1 MKKLFKLAI
10 VGRPNVGK
18 SALFNRLC
26 KKKIAIVD
34 EMEGTTRDRLYAEAD
49 FFGTPF
55 LVIDTGGM
63 DAASSGPFNKE
74 ILQQAEIA
82 IEEAD
87 AMILVVDAISGV
99 THLDEQVARILHRS
113 KKPITL
119 AVNKVDDHSQMPL
132 LHQFHSLG
140 FSSMVPISASQGYQ
154 IAELLEIALKGIEE
168 FVPEEESDRI
178 HVAILGRPNVGKST
192 LVNFLL
198 QEQRCVVSPIPGT
211 TRDSVD
217 VDIEVNG
224 IGFRLIDTAGIRR
237 KKSEHEV
244 VDKFAAIRTERALE
258 RAHVCILMLSA
269 EEGITAQEKRIAKE
283 IEAMGKGCILL
294 VNKWD
299 LMSDVRMEHYLKAIH
314 DAAPFLSYCPT
325 LFTSSKTGRNLEK
338 IYELVQQVHL
348 ESSRRIT
355 TGQLNKF
362 LEQTIQKYHPP
373 MLNGGKR
380 LRIYYI
386 AQIQTNPPHF
396 VLFVNKT
403 DLMLESYKKYL
414 INQFRE
420 SYGFTG
426 VPIIFT
432 LKGKKEREERD
443 TSGAE
448 IEEICEAEIF

>member
-1 MKKLFKLAI
+1 MNRLFKLAI

-18 SALFNRLC
+18 SALFNRIS

-55 LVIDTGGM
+55 QVIDTGGIES
-63 DAASSGPFNKE
+63 DSKGPFNKE

-87 AMILVVDAISGV
+87 AIILVVDALSGV
-99 THLDEQVARILHRS
+99 TGLDEQVARILHRS
-113 KKPITL
+113 KKRITL
-119 AVNKVDDHSQMPL
+119 AVNKVDDSSQSTL

-140 FSSMVPISASQGYQ
+140 FSSIVPVSASQGYQ
-154 IAELLEIALKGIEE
+154 IAELLEEALKDIPS
-168 FVPEEESDRI
+168 FVPEEEEDLNKI
-178 HVAILGRPNVGKST
+178 HVAIVGRPNVGKST
-192 LVNFLL
+192 LINFLL
-198 QEQRCVVSPIPGT
+198 KEDRCVVSPIPGT

-224 IGFRLIDTAGIRR
+224 VAFRLIDTAGIRR
-237 KKSEHEV
+237 KKSEHAV
-244 VDKFAAIRTERALE
+244 VDKFAAIRTRRAIERS
-258 RAHVCILMLSA
+258 HICLMMLTS
-269 EEGITAQEKRIAKE
+269 EEGITTQEKRIMRE
-283 IEAMGKGCILL
+283 IEELGKGCILL

-299 LMSDVRMEHYLKAIH
+299 LMKEVRMEHYLKAIREE
-314 DAAPFLSYCPT
+314 ASFLSYCPT

-338 IYELVQQVHL
+338 IYDLIQEVNTQAG
-348 ESSRRIT
+348 RRIT

-373 MLNGGKR
+373 MLDGKR

-386 AQIQTNPPHF
+386 AQVQINPPHF
-396 VLFVNKT
+396 VLFVNNP
-403 DLMLESYKKYL
+403 DLMVDSYKKYL

-420 SYGFTG
+420 TYGFAG
-426 VPIIFT
+426 MPLAFS
-432 LKGKKEREERD
+432 LKGKKVRQNPALSQ
-443 TSGAE
+443 TE
-448 IEEICEAEIF
+448 ISVDFSV

>member
-18 SALFNRLC
+18 SALFNRIS

-55 LVIDTGGM
+55 QVIDTGGIEA
-63 DAASSGPFNKE
+63 DSKGPFNKE

-87 AMILVVDAISGV
+87 ALILVVDALSGV
-99 THLDEQVARILHRS
+99 TALDEQVAKILHRS
-113 KKPITL
+113 KKRITL
-119 AVNKVDDHSQMPL
+119 AVNKVDDAAQSTL

-140 FSSMVPISASQGYQ
+140 FSSIVPVSASQGYQ
-154 IAELLEIALKGIEE
+154 IAELLEAALKDISA
-168 FVPEEESDRI
+168 FTPEEEDPSKI
-178 HVAILGRPNVGKST
+178 HVAIVGRPNVGKST

-198 QEQRCVVSPIPGT
+198 KEDRCVVSPIPGT

-217 VDIEVNG
+217 VDIEING
-224 IGFRLIDTAGIRR
+224 TAFRLIDTAGIRR

-244 VDKFAAIRTERALE
+244 VDKFAAIRTRRAIERSNI
-258 RAHVCILMLSA
+258 CLMMLTS
-269 EEGITAQEKRIAKE
+269 EEGITQQEKRIVRE
-283 IEAMGKGCILL
+283 IEELGKGCILL

-299 LMSDVRMEHYLKAIH
+299 LMKDVRMEHYLTAIREE
-314 DAAPFLSYCPT
+314 ASFLSYCPT
-325 LFTSSKTGRNLEK
+325 IFTSCKTGRNLEK
-338 IYELVQQVHL
+338 IYDLIQEVHTQAG
-348 ESSRRIT
+348 RRIT

-373 MLNGGKR
+373 MLYGKR

-386 AQIQTNPPHF
+386 AQVQTNPPHF
-396 VLFVNKT
+396 VLFVNNP
-403 DLMLESYKKYL
+403 DLMVDSYKKYL

-420 SYGFTG
+420 AYGFAG
-426 VPIIFT
+426 MPLAFS
-432 LKGKKEREERD
+432 LKGKKVRKSPELSQ
-443 TSGAE
+443 TE
-448 IEEICEAEIF
+448 ISVDFSV